1 MLHSPSV
8 SETSAAQGVP
18 TPEPRGDSSG
28 SMQDR
33 AEGADAQLNLLK
45 AEAIALRESGDKIG
59 ALAKVRQIR
68 ALKAQ
73 QQADERQMALE
84 LAHMTGLVWARG
96 LLANPEERRKVSD
109 TEFRRQ
115 DVDNNGVLDK
125 SEALTVVERM
135 CTKFGLTLPKK
146 EKISE
151 LFSLC
156 DKNGDG
162 VIQIA
167 EFRNYF
173 RIVLE
178 SCVGKAE
185 SEPGYATSSD
195 SLPPP
200 DSDVMATQIRLPP
213 PESDL
218 RGAGGDKVPPLPP
231 PMATPPSSKVGAV
244 PLSSS
249 SSTSST
255 FYGSLLSKKPVQMA
269 LGFPRQTHDP
279 QKREFLVNRKLMA
292 GFNTWR
298 TAVATFL
305 EIIQL
310 TVGHWRGQEMMRG
323 WNRWQIRRDDTFR
336 LRAWLEQALR
346 MALAVAAARG
356 WRGWLA
362 MLEIQQEYQC
372 LMRYSLARFMDA
384 RAPCALASWKHALQV
399 EANQR
404 RLANAMATAL
414 KHMLQRRHSLGLNT
428 WIMNVE
434 RRTQYKA
441 ALHRGIFHLKKRCE
455 SRGWNGW
462 VEATEGRRMW
472 ATRLRSVLRT
482 FSLSKTWRC
491 WNRWK
496 VATALRVKKA
506 RTDVR
511 ARHVQR
517 RIFERRI
524 LLAWNMWAE
533 LHEERLK
540 TSEVLERGLNFLL
553 KWKLPSRCLNTWADA
568 SRVQMHTTMLFTRG
582 MSWIRNTSGSRA
594 FAAWKFAVHLASAKA
609 RAGAKQS
616 RAIKRLSSIHVA
628 RGFGAWWEMVEIAAA
643 MTLASRRVLSLWAQ
657 RHSGRAWGAW
667 LEMLELRVAF
677 EKQLGVASR
686 VLLRRKL
693 SIRLGLWKVHR
704 WARRVVLRGVRHLAS
719 RQKRRSMNVWRAICH
734 GQIGHKTALLRAE
747 EYGLRTFMTNGSF
760 GTTGSTRLRHW
771 RNQGLSR
778 GWITWMVLRAK
789 MTSAQ
794 EQASRSLAHRR
805 RSALAFGWTTWAAA
819 SADGYAR
826 RMTETKANCVRM
838 LHVLRVGRAFG
849 EWELNFISNRILL
862 DNVAQSMSRLR
873 FNELSRAWRM
883 LAGEVAERGGRHE
896 AMIER
901 SVAFLKKN
909 DTARAWSLWHAVWR
923 ELAAQS
929 EAMRRGAGHFIHGNR
944 ALCWNAWIDFGAARG
959 RNTRLLLRGVFFSM
973 KSLQAFGFCCW
984 RDFVALEQG
993 RRTKTRRMTHA
1004 IRNINTRRRYGIAW
1018 TCWVTRCEKRFSD
1031 RRRIRQAVGHFASRR
1046 LSRAWV
1052 TWVPQ
1057 SEERKRHIL
1066 HLRNALRFMVR
1077 NYKSQALKGWRA
1089 THAFL
1094 NATREKNEDIV
1105 RSIVRMIKRGS
1116 LHRGW
1121 CTWHAIWK
1129 ERECM
1134 RLGAKLSLGHARYRL
1149 LSKVYVAWRMHAA
1162 EMQAA
1167 IDFAAMQF
1175 SHVVVV
1181 RPQLASSPG
1190 AALAQN
1196 GAKRQPGTP
1205 TPAVQ
1210 RLWKCSETAQH
1221 DYALLHA
1228 AQEGHLATVRVLTNR
1243 GARVCVRDGKDQRNA
1258 LHIACFE
1265 GFLDIVRVLL
1275 EVGDVDDFLEAR
1287 DLGGNT
1293 AYMLACMRGY
1303 LTIMRV
1309 LKEAGA
1315 DERAEEHDGTRANR
1329 SYPRPSS
1336 RVQ

>member
-1 MLHSPSV
+1 
-8 SETSAAQGVP
+8 
-18 TPEPRGDSSG
+18 
-28 SMQDR
+28 
-33 AEGADAQLNLLK
+33 
-45 AEAIALRESGDKIG
+45 
-59 ALAKVRQIR
+59 
-68 ALKAQ
+68 
-73 QQADERQMALE
+73 
-84 LAHMTGLVWARG
+84 MTGLIWARG
-96 LLANPEERRKVSD
+96 LLANPEERREVSD

-115 DVDNNGVLDK
+115 DEDNNGVLDK
-125 SEALTVVERM
+125 SEAFTVVERM
-135 CTKFGLTLPKK
+135 CTKFGLALPKK

-173 RIVLE
+173 RVVLE

-185 SEPGYATSSD
+185 SEPGDATSSD

-200 DSDVMATQIRLPP
+200 V
-213 PESDL
+213 SDL
-218 RGAGGDKVPPLPP
+218 HNAGGDKVPPLLPP
-231 PMATPPSSKVGAV
+231 IATPPSSKIGAV
-244 PLSSS
+244 PLSSL

-255 FYGSLLSKKPVQMA
+255 FYGSLLSIKKPVKTA
-269 LGFPRQTHDP
+269 LGFPRQTHDL

-298 TAVATFL
+298 IAVATYL

-323 WNRWQIRRDDTFR
+323 WNRLQVRRDDTYR
-336 LRAWLEQALR
+336 WRAWLEQALR

-362 MLEIQQEYQC
+362 MLEIEQEYQC
-372 LMRYSLARFMDA
+372 LMRHGLARFIDA
-384 RAPCALASWKHALQV
+384 RAPRALVSWRHALHV
-399 EANQR
+399 KANQQ
-404 RLANAMATAL
+404 RLANAMSAAL
-414 KHMLQRRHSLGLNT
+414 KHMLQKRHSLGLNT
-428 WIMNVE
+428 WIMNAE
-434 RRTQYKA
+434 RRMQYKA
-441 ALHRGIFHLKKRCE
+441 TLGRGLVHLMKRCE

-462 VEATEGRRMW
+462 VEAAEGHRKW
-472 ATRLRSVLRT
+472 AARLRSVLRT

-491 WNRWK
+491 WNRLK
-496 VATALRVKKA
+496 VATALQAQKA
-506 RTDVR
+506 RTDGH

-517 RIFERRI
+517 RIFERRR
-524 LLAWNMWAE
+524 LRAWNMWVE

-540 TSEVLERGLNFLL
+540 TSEVLGRGLNFLL

-568 SRVQMHTTMLFTRG
+568 ARMQIHTTMLLTRG
-582 MSWIRNTSGSRA
+582 MSWIRNTCGARA
-594 FAAWKFAVHLASAKA
+594 FAAWKYAVHLASAKA

-616 RAIKRLSSIHVA
+616 RAIKRLACLQVA

-643 MTLASRRVLSLWAQ
+643 MTRSSRRVLSLWVQ
-657 RHSGRAWGAW
+657 RHGGRAWGAW

-677 EKQLGVASR
+677 ETQIGVASR

-719 RQKRRSMNVWRAICH
+719 RQKRRSMNVWRANYH
-734 GQIGHKTALLRAE
+734 GQTGHKAALLRAE
-747 EYGLRTFMTNGSF
+747 EFGMRNFVTNGSF
-760 GTTGSTRLRHW
+760 GTTGLTRLRHW

-778 GWITWMVLRAK
+778 GWISWMVLRAK
-789 MTSAQ
+789 MTSAL
-794 EQASRSLAHRR
+794 EQLSRSSAYRR
-805 RSALAFGWTTWAAA
+805 RSALAFGWATWAAA

-838 LHVLRVGRAFG
+838 LHVLRVGRTFG
-849 EWELNFISNRILL
+849 QWELNFISNRILL

-873 FNELSRAWRM
+873 FHELSRAWWM
-883 LAGEVAERGGRHE
+883 LLGEVLELGGRQE
-896 AMIER
+896 AMIKR
-901 SVAFLKKN
+901 SVAFKKKN
-909 DTARAWSLWHAVWR
+909 DAARAWSLWRAVWR

-929 EAMRRGAGHFIHGNR
+929 EAIRRGAGHFIQGTHSS
-944 ALCWNAWIDFGAARG
+944 CWSAWIDFGAARG

-973 KSLQAFGFCCW
+973 KSLQAFGFCSW
-984 RDFVALEQG
+984 RDCVALEQG

-1004 IRNINTRRRYGIAW
+1004 IRNIDKRRRYGIAW

-1031 RRRIRQAVGHFASRR
+1031 GRRIRQAVGHFASRR

-1066 HLRNALRFMVR
+1066 HLRNALRFVVR
-1077 NYKSQALKGWRA
+1077 NYKYQALHGWRA
-1089 THAFL
+1089 TVAFL
-1094 NATREKNEDIV
+1094 NATRETNEHV
-1105 RSIVRMIKRGS
+1105 ARSIVRMIKRGS
-1116 LHRGW
+1116 VHRGW
-1121 CTWHAIWK
+1121 STWHSIWR
-1129 ERECM
+1129 ERERM
-1134 RLGAKLSLGHARYRL
+1134 RLGTKLSLGHARNQL

-1181 RPQLASSPG
+1181 RPQLAASPG

-1258 LHIACFE
+1258 LQIASFE

-1275 EVGDVDDFLEAR
+1275 EVDDVDEFLEAR

-1315 DERAEEHDGTRANR
+1315 DERAELHDGTRANR
-1329 SYPRPSS
+1329 SNPRHSS